1 MCYGKINQHERIN
14 QRGKMNPIVGCSLV
28 GLSLILLGCTSNPV
42 HSNPVNPSPSL
53 DPLFTANRPTQ
64 VGQPQQLPFTLNA
77 KINNKTFKL
86 AVAQTPEE
94 QQMGLMFRT
103 VLPDD
108 EGMLFPFEP
117 PRPVG
122 FWMKNTLIALDMLY
136 IRNEVIQE
144 IKANVPPCKKDPC
157 PSYPSQV
164 EIDQVMEIRGGLAK
178 ELGIK
183 PGDRI
188 TLNPI
193 DPPITMPQK

>member
-1 MCYGKINQHERIN
+1 MCYGKIRQ
-14 QRGKMNPIVGCSLV
+14 GKIRQYGTIQPIVGVCLV
-28 GLSLILLGCTSNPV
+28 GLSLMLLGCTNAPV
-42 HSNPVNPSPSL
+42 NSNPVNPSPSI
-53 DPLFTANRPTQ
+53 DPLFTANRPPQ
-64 VGQPQQLPFTLNA
+64 LGQPQQIPFTLSA
-77 KINNKTFKL
+77 KIKDKTFKL

-103 VLPDD
+103 SLPDD

-157 PSYPSQV
+157 PSYPSKV
-164 EIDQVMEIRGGLAK
+164 EIDQVIEIRGGLAQ

-183 PGDRI
+183 PGDQV
-188 TLNPI
+188 TLTAI
-193 DPPITMPQK
+193 DPPAKVPQK

>member
-1 MCYGKINQHERIN
+1 MCYAKIKYGKRQ
-14 QRGKMNPIVGCSLV
+14 PIVGFSLV
-28 GLSLILLGCTSNPV
+28 CLSLMLLGCTSTPV
-42 HSNPVNPSPSL
+42 SSNPVNPSPSV
-53 DPLFTANRPTQ
+53 DPLFTANRPSPL
-64 VGQPQQLPFTLNA
+64 GQPQRLPFTLSA
-77 KINNKTFKL
+77 TINGKTFKIT
-86 AVAQTPEE
+86 VAQTPEE

-103 VLPDD
+103 SLPDD

-157 PSYPSQV
+157 PSYPSKG
-164 EIDQVMEIRGGLAK
+164 EIDQVIEIRGGLAQ

-188 TLNPI
+188 TLTAI
-193 DPPITMPQK
+193 DPPAKTPQK